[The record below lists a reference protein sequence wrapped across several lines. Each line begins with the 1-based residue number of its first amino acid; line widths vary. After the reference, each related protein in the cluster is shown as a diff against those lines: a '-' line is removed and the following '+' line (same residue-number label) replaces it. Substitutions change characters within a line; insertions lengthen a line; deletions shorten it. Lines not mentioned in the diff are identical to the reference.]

1 MFIISYRN
9 HKTNSIKTRYT
20 DSLTENNISRFQAK
34 IGEIEYLY
42 EEALKILSTDIN
54 RRYITEYKEKK
65 NGSSRRIDK
74 PDDKLKKYMKEVVR
88 CFVEKLNFL
97 FPEYVRA
104 YVKHRSNKET
114 VLRHTNA
121 YAIAKF
127 DITDFFGSCTLENIM
142 LSLEIIYPFCLI
154 DSIKLE
160 TILKACMVYYSGHYR
175 LPQGA
180 PSSPLLS
187 NLAMLPVDVAIDEYS
202 DIRGIK
208 YSRYSDD
215 LFFSFDFQAN
225 KITFENIYKKIIYE
239 FNSYNFK
246 LNNQKTRFLKT
257 KQGNV
262 WLLGISVGD
271 DLKIGSKKKQFI
283 KALIWTFLKDY
294 KDGKIWSLKDVYH
307 LRGVVSYYG
316 HIEPDFIYSTITK
329 YEKKSGI
336 NYNES
341 IKNIL

>member
-1 MFIISYRN
+1 MFIISYLD
-9 HKTNSIKTRYT
+9 HKTNLIKTRYT
-20 DSLTENNISRFQAK
+20 DSLTENNISRFKAK

-42 EEALKILSTDIN
+42 EEALKILNTDIS
-54 RRYITEYKEKK
+54 RRYITEYKRKK
-65 NGSSRRIDK
+65 NGTFRRIDK
-74 PDDKLKKYMKEVVR
+74 PDDKLKKYMKEVVT

-114 VLRHTNA
+114 VLRHTNS

-127 DITDFFGSCTLENIM
+127 DISNFFGSCTLENIM
-142 LSLEIIYPFCLI
+142 LSLERIYPFCLI
-154 DSIKLE
+154 DSLKLE
-160 TILKACMVYYSGHYR
+160 TILKACMIYYDGHYR

-187 NLAMLPVDVAIDEYS
+187 NLTMLPIDVAIDSYRRS
-202 DIRGIK
+202 II

-215 LFFSFDFQAN
+215 LFFSFDFRAN
-225 KITFENIYKKIIYE
+225 KITFKKLYNTIISE
-239 FNSYNFK
+239 FGLYDFK

-262 WLLGISVGD
+262 WILGISVGN
-271 DLKIGSKKKQFI
+271 DLKIGSKKKQYI
-283 KALIWTFLKDY
+283 KAQIWTFLNDY
-294 KDGKIWSLKDVYH
+294 KDGKIWPLEDVYH
-307 LRGVVSYYG
+307 LRGVISYYG
-316 HIEPDFIYSTITK
+316 YIEPDFINSTIAK

-336 NYNES
+336 IFNES